1 MGMAASQARFL
12 GLTARKTNTEY
23 EGQQVNQ
30 QRTGLANESSS
41 LYNRMVALSV
51 PIPPDTYD
59 YYKNTY
65 TFDYADDNDDTK
77 TYTIKNYTQ
86 TGTDEETGNGIYN
99 VTVKY
104 TDSTSIANIKKIAP
118 SVDSLPSQT
127 TATDGTI
134 TTNNGSITVS
144 GSQYALKMPA
154 KNNALVKSW
163 NDAQETEATKL
174 AEDTEFYSYTNN
186 AGVTNYIPS
195 TAFGDPAATGNFKDV
210 SDYYSTTQSQTKYD
224 TWNNVQMA
232 KDEDGNFYSLTY
244 DDKTATTTGTNQ
256 MDDDAY
262 SQAMNQYTL
271 AKDRYDKEISDIN
284 AKTENIQQQDKT
296 LELRLKQLDTEQSA
310 LQTELE
316 AVTKVIEKN
325 VESTFKTFA

>member
-30 QRTGLANESSS
+30 QRTALANESAS

-59 YYKNTY
+59 YYKDTY
-65 TFDYADDNDDTK
+65 TFDYADPKDTTGK
-77 TYTIKNYTQ
+77 TRTYTIKSYTQ
-86 TGTDEETGNGIYN
+86 TGTDETTKNGIYN
-99 VTVKY
+99 ITVKY
-104 TDSTSIANIKKIAP
+104 TDSTVIPNKRVVPNLSI
-118 SVDSLPSQT
+118 DSLPSK
-127 TATDGTI
+127 DSD
-134 TTNNGSITVS
+134 NKDVDGSINV
-144 GSQYALKMPA
+144 GGKDYKLKTA
-154 KNNALVKSW
+154 ATNNALVTSW
-163 NDAQETEATKL
+163 NKL
-174 AEDTEFYSYTNN
+174 HTDSPIAAGTQFYSYTND
-186 AGVTNYIPS
+186 AGVINYLPVN
-195 TAFGDPAATGNFKDV
+195 DNDGNPLANGSYEKLN
-210 SDYYSTTQSQTKYD
+210 SYYNVTQSETKYD
-224 TWNNVQMA
+224 TLENVQMS
-232 KDEDGNFYSLTY
+232 KDEDGNFYSVTIGG
-244 DDKTATTTGTNQ
+244 KTCTTTGTNQ
-256 MDDDAY
+256 MDDEAY
-262 SQAMNQYTL
+262 SRAMNQYSL
-271 AKDRYDKEISDIN
+271 AKDRYDKEIADIN

>member
-30 QRTGLANESSS
+30 QRTALANESSS

-59 YYKNTY
+59 YYKDTY
-65 TFDYADDNDDTK
+65 TFEYADDSGEAK

-86 TGTDEETGNGIYN
+86 TGKDEKTGNGIYN

-104 TDSTSIANIKKIAP
+104 TDSKVIANHKLVSP
-118 SVDSLPSQT
+118 SVDKLPEPAT
-127 TATDGTI
+127 TADGKATD
-134 TTNNGSITVS
+134 GSITVS
-144 GSQYALKMPA
+144 GNEYALKLPA
-154 KNNALVKSW
+154 KNNELVKSW
-163 NDAQETEATKL
+163 NDAQTTDATKL
-174 AEDTEFYSYTNN
+174 PEDAEFYSYTNN
-186 AGVTNYIPS
+186 AGVTNYILS
-195 TAFGDPAATGNFKDV
+195 TAFGNPPATGNFQNVD
-210 SDYYSTTQSQTKYD
+210 DYYKTTQSETKYD
-224 TWNNVQMA
+224 TWNNVMMA
-232 KDEDGNFYSLTY
+232 KDEDGNFYSVTY
-244 DDKTATTTGTNQ
+244 DDKTATTSGTNQ
-256 MDDDAY
+256 MDDEAY
-262 SQAMNQYTL
+262 SRAMNEYTL
-271 AKDRYDKEISDIN
+271 AKDRYDKEIADIN